1 MRSPNRILVPVDFTD
16 PSRAALRYAAVL
28 GAEVGASVDVL
39 HVWHPPEDVDSKT
52 GLLVEFAR
60 SDEGHKMIEW
70 LAGVEKDSRLEAH
83 GRLVPGGEGEVPDAI
98 LQEVQ
103 VGDYDLVV
111 MGTHA
116 HQGFWHQL
124 LGGVTEEIVRR
135 ATCPVLTIRTDDHP
149 AVAMVEAG
157 ASEGSISA
165 QPS

>member
-1 MRSPNRILVPVDFTD
+1 MHSPNRILVPVDFSDT
-16 PSRAALRYAAVL
+16 SHAALRYAAEL

-39 HVWHPPEDVDSKT
+39 HVWRPPEDVDSKT

-60 SDEGHKMIEW
+60 SDEGHKMMEW

-116 HQGFWHQL
+116 HQGFWRQL

-135 ATCPVLTIRTDDHP
+135 APCPVLTIRADDYP
-149 AVAMVEAG
+149 PIEWIEAKVADDA
-157 ASEGSISA
+157 ISA
-165 QPS
+165 EPT